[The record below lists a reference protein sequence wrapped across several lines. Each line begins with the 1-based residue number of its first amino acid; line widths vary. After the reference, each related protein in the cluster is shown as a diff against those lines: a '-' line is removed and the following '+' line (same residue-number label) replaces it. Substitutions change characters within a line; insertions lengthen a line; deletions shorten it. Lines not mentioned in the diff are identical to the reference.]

1 MLSGFQEELE
11 EEVEPGSS
19 ENMLL
24 YLNPLDEWC
33 TNIEYFTYLL
43 KLGEITPK
51 RLSDEGQIWLH
62 FEREILYCINN
73 NQYFLR
79 LEKKSHIYFYS

>member
-1 MLSGFQEELE
+1 MVGEIEPRWLSLFQEELE
-11 EEVEPGSS
+11 EEVDPASS

-62 FEREILYCINN
+62 FEREIFFMNKRH
-73 NQYFLR
+73 FMT
-79 LEKKSHIYFYS
+79 